1 MFEKILVGYDGST
14 LSDKA
19 VQGVKKIALQNPE
32 SEVHVV
38 SAIELTGP
46 STNMMMSK
54 NITNESIENAEKQL
68 DEIKKECN
76 EVGKEITT
84 KIFMTEKKK
93 NSVQNPESEV
103 DVASGIQ
110 ITGTS
115 KNMMMTKK
123 ITNEI
128 IENVEKQLD
137 EIKKEFNEVGKEITT
152 KIFMSEK
159 NKNPGENICNYAEQ
173 NDISMIVVGSR
184 GLGNIKGLFLG
195 SVSNEIVQKANVPV
209 LVMKDY

>member
-1 MFEKILVGYDGST
+1 MFDKILVVYDGST

-19 VQGVKKIALQNPE
+19 VHELKKIALQNTE

-54 NITNESIENAEKQL
+54 NINNEITENA
-68 DEIKKECN
+68 
-76 EVGKEITT
+76 
-84 KIFMTEKKK
+84 
-93 NSVQNPESEV
+93 
-103 DVASGIQ
+103 
-110 ITGTS
+110 
-115 KNMMMTKK
+115 
-123 ITNEI
+123 
-128 IENVEKQLD
+128 EKQLD

>member
-19 VQGVKKIALQNPE
+19 VQEVKKIALQNPE

-54 NITNESIENAEKQL
+54 NITNEIIENA
-68 DEIKKECN
+68 
-76 EVGKEITT
+76 
-84 KIFMTEKKK
+84 
-93 NSVQNPESEV
+93 
-103 DVASGIQ
+103 
-110 ITGTS
+110 
-115 KNMMMTKK
+115 
-123 ITNEI
+123 
-128 IENVEKQLD
+128 EKQLD

>member
-14 LSDKA
+14 LSNKA
-19 VQGVKKIALQNPE
+19 VQEVKKIVQLYPE

-38 SAIELTGP
+38 SAVELTGP

-54 NITNESIENAEKQL
+54 NITNEIIESAEKQL
-68 DEIKKECN
+68 EEIN
-76 EVGKEITT
+76 
-84 KIFMTEKKK
+84 
-93 NSVQNPESEV
+93 Q
-103 DVASGIQ
+103 
-110 ITGTS
+110 
-115 KNMMMTKK
+115 
-123 ITNEI
+123 
-128 IENVEKQLD
+128 
-137 EIKKEFNEVGKEITT
+137 EFNEVGKEITT

-173 NDISMIVVGSR
+173 NDISMIVIGSR

-209 LVMKDY
+209 LVMKDD

>member
-1 MFEKILVGYDGST
+1 MFEKILVGYDGFT
-14 LSDKA
+14 LIDKV
-19 VQGVKKIALQNPE
+19 VQEVKKIALQNPE

-38 SAIELTGP
+38 SAIELTDT
-46 STNMMMSK
+46 STNMLMTK
-54 NITNESIENAEKQL
+54 NITNKNIENA
-68 DEIKKECN
+68 
-76 EVGKEITT
+76 
-84 KIFMTEKKK
+84 
-93 NSVQNPESEV
+93 
-103 DVASGIQ
+103 
-110 ITGTS
+110 
-115 KNMMMTKK
+115 
-123 ITNEI
+123 
-128 IENVEKQLD
+128 EKQLD

>member
-14 LSDKA
+14 LSDTA
-19 VQGVKKIALQNPE
+19 VQEVKKIALQNPE

-54 NITNESIENAEKQL
+54 NITNETIENAEKQ
-68 DEIKKECN
+68 
-76 EVGKEITT
+76 
-84 KIFMTEKKK
+84 
-93 NSVQNPESEV
+93 
-103 DVASGIQ
+103 
-110 ITGTS
+110 
-115 KNMMMTKK
+115 
-123 ITNEI
+123 
-128 IENVEKQLD
+128 IE

-159 NKNPGENICNYAEQ
+159 NKKPGENMCNYAEQ

-209 LVMKDY
+209 LVMKDD

>member
-19 VQGVKKIALQNPE
+19 VQEVKKIALQNPE

-54 NITNESIENAEKQL
+54 NITNEIIENA
-68 DEIKKECN
+68 
-76 EVGKEITT
+76 
-84 KIFMTEKKK
+84 
-93 NSVQNPESEV
+93 
-103 DVASGIQ
+103 
-110 ITGTS
+110 
-115 KNMMMTKK
+115 
-123 ITNEI
+123 
-128 IENVEKQLD
+128 EKQLD

-159 NKNPGENICNYAEQ
+159 NRSEEHTSELQ
-173 NDISMIVVGSR
+173 SR
-184 GLGNIKGLFLG
+184 G
-195 SVSNEIVQKANVPV
+195 Q
-209 LVMKDY
+209 

>member
-1 MFEKILVGYDGST
+1 MFEKMLVGYDGST

-19 VQGVKKIALQNPE
+19 AQEVKKIALQNPE
-32 SEVHVV
+32 SEGNDA
-38 SAIELTGP
+38 STIELTGP

-54 NITNESIENAEKQL
+54 NITNKIIENAK
-68 DEIKKECN
+68 
-76 EVGKEITT
+76 
-84 KIFMTEKKK
+84 
-93 NSVQNPESEV
+93 
-103 DVASGIQ
+103 
-110 ITGTS
+110 
-115 KNMMMTKK
+115 
-123 ITNEI
+123 
-128 IENVEKQLD
+128 KQLD
-137 EIKKEFNEVGKEITT
+137 EIKKEFNEAGKEITT